1 MKFIL
6 YITFVFFQFGLQAQN
21 DQPTASSEFK
31 SNAEKVT
38 LMIPMMGNIN
48 MEKQTVEAAQ
58 LEPLLAKKK
67 ASAKSNAQVLVED
80 KISHLVK

>member
-6 YITFVFFQFGLQAQN
+6 YITFVFFQFGIQAQN
-21 DQPTASSEFK
+21 DQPTDSYEFK
-31 SNAEKVT
+31 SNSEKMT

-67 ASAKSNAQVLVED
+67 ESAKSNAQVTVED

>member
-21 DQPTASSEFK
+21 DQPTASTEFK
-31 SNAEKVT
+31 SNSEKMT
-38 LMIPMMGNIN
+38 LMIPMMGNVN
-48 MEKQTVEAAQ
+48 LEKQAVEAAQ
-58 LEPLLAKKK
+58 LEPMFVKKK
-67 ASAKSNAQVLVED
+67 ESANSNVQVNVED

>member
-21 DQPTASSEFK
+21 DQPTASTEFK
-31 SNAEKVT
+31 SNSEKMT
-38 LMIPMMGNIN
+38 LMIPMMGNVN
-48 MEKQTVEAAQ
+48 LEKQAVEAAQ
-58 LEPLLAKKK
+58 LEPLLVKKK
-67 ASAKSNAQVLVED
+67 ESANSNVQVNVED